1 MKSNV
6 TRILCTFSCVTGN
19 SFGDDRHNS
28 VAILRELCTDA
39 TSEQILQSLNRHN
52 GDANI
57 AAQELLDMSQHTLG
71 HSKDCQIHCANQLYR
86 LPKCHNVLIP

>member
-1 MKSNV
+1 V
-6 TRILCTFSCVTGN
+6 AGN
-19 SFGDDRHNS
+19 SFGDEQHNN

-57 AAQELLDMSQHTLG
+57 AAQELLDMSQYTLG
-71 HSKDCQIHCANQLYR
+71 HSKDWAIRPA
-86 LPKCHNVLIP
+86 K